1 MPDRDPQTPST
12 ATAPASDELVLAALE
27 RASRHQAREDPAVP
41 TWTILEHLALPRRS
55 GAARQIS
62 ARLLA
67 MHAAGWVERSRRHGI
82 PTWLLTSKGQRR
94 LSRVR
99 RAGELAQLPESPQ
112 HCAWRLARM
121 AAGLEIE
128 RFRADLST
136 HVHRTQALLDSEERT
151 HSDAWLELAEQLQ
164 RACQRVASAN
174 YCLFE
179 WAEPD
184 DAHADVDERIEPTD
198 EGLDDDER
206 ARRRARRTGR
216 RNVRMW
222 NERR

>member
-12 ATAPASDELVLAALE
+12 TNAPVDDLVLAALE

-55 GAARQIS
+55 GAARHVG
-62 ARLLA
+62 ARLIA
-67 MHAAGWVERSRRHGI
+67 MHTAGLIERSRRHGI

-94 LSRVR
+94 LRRVR
-99 RAGELAQLPESPQ
+99 RAGELPQLPESPQ
-112 HCAWRLARM
+112 HCAWRFARI

-128 RFRADLST
+128 RFRAELAA
-136 HVHRTQALLDSEERT
+136 HVHQTQKLLDSQEHP
-151 HSDAWLELAEQLQ
+151 HSDAWLVLAEQLQ
-164 RACQRVASAN
+164 RACRRLASAS

-179 WAEPD
+179 WVEPD
-184 DAHADVDERIEPTD
+184 DAHADVDERLEPTD
-198 EGLDDDER
+198 EGLDPDER
-206 ARRRARRTGR
+206 AHRRARRTGR

-222 NERR
+222 NEQR